1 MPLVDKIKYIG
12 AGGVGFTLKNKT
24 NKYQSSVIQAGGVSG
39 KLQFQLGDD
48 IFDCNVTATRY
59 WPNRSYWYVT
69 NIIREYDGNNNT
81 NSGWMGGDT
90 TSNNKDTVTFT
101 FPIPIDITEVQIWLI
116 ASSLYPSDT
125 GELIVSLKDEELGRV
140 NTDKKG
146 SQLILSNMKYP
157 YYYFL
162 KFENGYYTIANG
174 QLTQVVDT
182 SAGGITDLSLITPAL
197 LQGVTQPKLVVTSED
212 ETPSGV
218 AISANVKL
226 PPQTIIQKADVDIQS
241 AEELSNIIVTH
252 TGTAIVKISCSI
264 DSGMSWIKY
273 DGSSWV
279 ATEFD
284 DGMDIDTI
292 QGLTV
297 EQLDYITQ
305 ANKVRFAFYIEPQT
319 IDDNIVL
326 QNIKFSMKKEG
337 LWTSCI
343 LNTDYT
349 YGRGTDFIE
358 FTAKKAGDYLIN
370 YTE

>member
-1 MPLVDKIKYIG
+1 MPLVDKIEYKGNRGKAFSIFLNDIEYTITHTQDNSMYN
-12 AGGVGFTLKNKT
+12 AEITYQSENENYTARITATNVYNSNNNYRASLFFNKT
-24 NKYQSSVIQAGGVSG
+24 TNYGWLASG
-39 KLQFQLGDD
+39 DSD
-48 IFDCNVTATRY
+48 NITDSITITFD
-59 WPNRSYWYVT
+59 
-69 NIIREYDGNNNT
+69 
-81 NSGWMGGDT
+81 
-90 TSNNKDTVTFT
+90 K
-101 FPIPIDITEVQIWLI
+101 PIDIDKITLQPNIP
-116 ASSLYPSDT
+116 ASILFANKSILNVYYKNIIITTANYIKTSLSDVFT
-125 GELIVSLKDEELGRV
+125 IDVV
-140 NTDKKG
+140 
-146 SQLILSNMKYP
+146 IP
-157 YYYFL
+157 YAYFI
-162 KFENGYYTIANG
+162 KSETNYYTIANG

-182 SAGGITDLSLITPAL
+182 SAGGITDLSLITPVL
-197 LQGVTQPKLVVTSED
+197 LQGLTEPKLVVTSEG
-212 ETPSGV
+212 ETPSNV
-218 AISANVKL
+218 VLSAQVKL
-226 PPQTIIQKADVDIQS
+226 PPQIIIQKTDVDIQT

-279 ATEFD
+279 TTELSE
-284 DGMDIDTI
+284 GMDIDTI

-305 ANKVRFAFYIEPQT
+305 ANKVRFAFYIEPQS
-319 IDDNIVL
+319 IDNNIVL